1 MDRSLIE
8 AWASEADISARS
20 VLVTIIGDTLVP
32 VGASLWMS
40 QMLQLTDVFGF
51 SDRLVRTSM
60 TRLNGEGWLSNERV
74 GRQSRYH
81 LTELALRESAQA
93 AEQIYGVDDADWEG
107 EWTLLFLN
115 NPGSNASD
123 SATIADHL
131 RWNGFVRIGRD
142 LLASPTCK
150 PDVVRELVALIA
162 PDVRP
167 VIATAAFT
175 ELGRLVEEGFFLA
188 DADVDELARAYAA
201 FVDCYERLAVDAG
214 SLEPEVAYGVRTM
227 MVHDLRRIRLRWP
240 DLPAATRPTDWAG
253 DVAAQVATTLYEPLT
268 ERASSWLGEVFGRDY
283 PSTIP
288 GRFCPLWTGREG
300 RDVWV

>member
-1 MDRSLIE
+1 MDRELIE

-32 VGASLWMS
+32 VGASLWMG

-60 TRLNGEGWLSNERV
+60 TRLTGDGWLSNERV

-93 AEQIYGVDDADWEG
+93 AERIYGVGDADWAG

-115 NPGSNASD
+115 SPGSNASD

-142 LLASPTCK
+142 LLASPTRE

-162 PDVRP
+162 PELRP
-167 VIATAAFT
+167 VIATATFT
-175 ELGRLVEEGFFLA
+175 ELERLVEEGFFLA
-188 DADVDELARAYAA
+188 DSDVDELSQAYAM
-201 FVDCYERLAVDAG
+201 FVDRYEPLAHDVG
-214 SLEPEVAYGVRTM
+214 SLQPEIAYGVRTM

-240 DLPAATRPTDWAG
+240 DLPAATRPAAWAG
-253 DVAAQVATTLYEPLT
+253 DVAAHIATTLYEPLT
-268 ERASSWLGEVFGRDY
+268 ERAAPWLSEVFDEKY

-288 GRFCPLWTGREG
+288 GRFGEKEG
-300 RDVWV
+300 RDAGV